1 MQTIGGR
8 SMKFQK
14 EVAETVGPF
23 EKFARIHLQE
33 KET

>member
-1 MQTIGGR
+1 
-8 SMKFQK
+8 MKFQK